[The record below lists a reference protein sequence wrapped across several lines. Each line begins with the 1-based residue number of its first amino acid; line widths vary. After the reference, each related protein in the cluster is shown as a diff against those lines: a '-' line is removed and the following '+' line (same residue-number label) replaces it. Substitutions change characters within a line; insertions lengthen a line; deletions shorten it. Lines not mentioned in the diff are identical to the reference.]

1 MSEVVQPQSQ
11 VFTNYPTMSPS
22 IAKLAEALAKA
33 QGEVMGAEKNM
44 TNGHFKSGYAD
55 LGANIEA
62 TREAFSKHGL
72 SVIQQAFTNGEA
84 HFVHSM
90 LLHSSGE
97 YITSGTMRLP
107 GGAGLDPQK
116 TLAALTYFRRGQF
129 AAICRLAQVDD
140 DGNEIS
146 GKGQAPQTQPKPAQA
161 QTSGK
166 PANFPPG
173 GQAPQAKPVNHAPQT
188 RVQAQGLALDP
199 ETQARVERL
208 AKG

>member
-22 IAKLAEALAKA
+22 IAKLAEALARA
-33 QGEVMGAEKNM
+33 QGDILGAEKNS
-44 TNGHFKSGYAD
+44 TNPHFRSHYAD
-55 LGANIEA
+55 LGSNIEA
-62 TREAFSKHGL
+62 TREAFSAFGI
-72 SVIQQAFTNGEA
+72 SVIQQVFTSGEA

-97 YITSGTMRLP
+97 YITSGALRLP
-107 GGAGLDPQK
+107 GGAGLDAQK

-146 GKGQAPQTQPKPAQA
+146 GKAQAPQAQPKPAQA
-161 QTSGK
+161 Q
-166 PANFPPG
+166 P
-173 GQAPQAKPVNHAPQT
+173 QAPRPQAPPPQPAKPVNHAPQT
-188 RVQAQGLALDP
+188 RAQAQGLALDP